1 MTHPFAARLDALR
14 DWRSSMLA
22 ALDEVEGFLA
32 EHDLCDA
39 AASARCAALRQRL
52 AGERRTV
59 AVVGEFSRGKSELIN
74 AMLLAGGGQR
84 ILPATPGRTTMC
96 PVELGYEPG
105 TPPWVALLPIETR
118 RDAATLAELRDDA
131 ALWTRFELDADD
143 PARLSEV
150 LAQVAGTRTASID
163 EARELGLWGDAH
175 PEINPPADAQGRV
188 EIPCWRHALVNYP
201 HPLLQRGLA
210 VLDTPGLNAL
220 GVEPELTLGLLPSAQ
235 AVVFVLGADTGVTR
249 SDLEL
254 WRDHLADRPVAH
266 FVVLN
271 KIDTLR
277 DPLLDAAQV
286 AQQIEAQRRTVAQTL
301 GIDVESV
308 HALSA
313 REALVARIESN
324 ARPSDAG
331 ALQHSGLPQFEA
343 ALAERL
349 LGDGR
354 EVLQRQLDEALS
366 GLRAAAAHRLGE
378 RRRQIAEQ
386 TLELRGLRGKSGA
399 RLRAA
404 RQRVTTDAR
413 EFEECLVQIQALR
426 AVHKRVFKES
436 LAVLAGERLRA
447 EVDRMQQA
455 LRPALF
461 KLNARAVFGESSARL
476 RESLAQARAGSEE
489 IQAMLGAVGAR
500 LNAQFG
506 FALALPPPVAMQGYE
521 DELALIETSYAR
533 YLGLTGALRLVQP
546 RFMEQFKR
554 MLLSRLRVVFE
565 SAGADIELWSRSAIQ
580 QIDAQ
585 LGERRS
591 AFARRAA
598 AIERIEQAAGNLEQ
612 RLAELA
618 EQDGALQRL
627 QQRLG
632 ALALPL
638 RTMPAPVA
646 ESLQPRERT
655 AAVP

>member
-1 MTHPFAARLDALR
+1 MSQPFAARLDALR
-14 DWRSSMLA
+14 GWRSAMLA
-22 ALDEVEGFLA
+22 GLDELEGFL
-32 EHDLCDA
+32 EENDLRDP

-52 AGERRTV
+52 AGDRRTV

-74 AMLLAGGGQR
+74 ALLLAGDGQR

-96 PVELGYEPG
+96 PVELGYDAG
-105 TPPWVALLPIETR
+105 SRPWVALLPIESR
-118 RDAATLAELRDDA
+118 RDDATLAELRADPA
-131 ALWTRFELDADD
+131 RWTRFEFDAGDT
-143 PARLSEV
+143 ARLAEV
-150 LAQVAGTRTASID
+150 LGQVAGTRAAGIA
-163 EARELGLWGDAH
+163 EARELGLWDDAR
-175 PEINPPADAQGRV
+175 PEVNPPLDARGEV
-188 EIPCWRHALVNYP
+188 EIPRWRHALVNHP

-220 GVEPELTLGLLPSAQ
+220 GVEPELTLGLLPSAH
-235 AVVFVLGADTGVTR
+235 AVIFVLGADTGVTR

-271 KIDTLR
+271 KIDALR
-277 DPLLDAAQV
+277 DPLLDEAEIAR
-286 AQQIEAQRRTVAQTL
+286 QIETQRRTVAQTL
-301 GIDVESV
+301 GIDVQSV
-308 HALSA
+308 HAVSA
-313 REALVARIESN
+313 REALLARIGGG
-324 ARPSDAG
+324 DAA
-331 ALQHSGLPQFEA
+331 ALQRSGLPGLEA

-354 EVLQRQLDEALS
+354 AVLQRRFDETLS
-366 GLRAAAAHRLGE
+366 GLRGAAAHRLGE

-386 TLELRGLRGKSGA
+386 TLELRGLRGKSSA

-404 RQRVTTDAR
+404 RQRVAADAQ

-426 AVHKRVFKES
+426 SVHKRVFKES
-436 LAVLAGERLRA
+436 LAALAGERLRA
-447 EVDRMQQA
+447 EIDRMQLA

-461 KLNARAVFGESSARL
+461 KLNARAVFGESCARL
-476 RESLAQARAGSEE
+476 RASLAEARAGSEE
-489 IQAMLGAVGAR
+489 IQAMLGAICAR

-506 FALALPPPVAMQGYE
+506 FALALPPPVAMQGFE

-565 SAGADIELWSRSAIQ
+565 SAGADVELWSRTSIQ

-591 AFARRAA
+591 AFTRRAA
-598 AIERIEQAAGNLEQ
+598 AIERIEQATGNLEQ
-612 RLAELA
+612 RLTELA
-618 EQDGALQRL
+618 EQDAALQRL
-627 QQRLG
+627 QQRL
-632 ALALPL
+632 AELAQP
-638 RTMPAPVA
+638 MQVAPAPADALV
-646 ESLQPRERT
+646 PRERS
-655 AAVP
+655 AAGP